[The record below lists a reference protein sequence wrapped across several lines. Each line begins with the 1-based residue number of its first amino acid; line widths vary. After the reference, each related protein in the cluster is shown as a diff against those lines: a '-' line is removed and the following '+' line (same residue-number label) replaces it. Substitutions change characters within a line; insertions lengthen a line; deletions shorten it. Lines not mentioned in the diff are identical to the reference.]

1 MGIPIGQRIWRKW
14 DTFSVS
20 TYLFVRCNNHKCVQ
34 HHCEEVPKTWLLLDD
49 SVWVWVLF
57 EPLARGS
64 FWYKCPLCTWDSKSF
79 HPTPPHLTSFITYC
93 FHTYLHHTYH
103 TFANILFPK
112 EPPSILPTRIDSC
125 PPFSVYLLVWVNVS
139 IPSGHS
145 GTYVFQDLQFDRR
158 PHFSRYDSWRES
170 CHREKTPTPWM
181 EATSQKS
188 NPNPSQGE
196 KECAACLLMIKQ
208 YLPWHM

>member
-34 HHCEEVPKTWLLLDD
+34 HLCEEVPKTWLLLDD

-64 FWYKCPLCTWDSKSF
+64 FWYKCPLCTWDSKNF

-103 TFANILFPK
+103 TFANILLRATAHAADPK
-112 EPPSILPTRIDSC
+112 DKTWWPEVVTCMTLSTPYEKCMSPSRPYGKSKWHGVWKHTFQHSFAFSKPWGRPFAFILGKEERC
-125 PPFSVYLLVWVNVS
+125 
-139 IPSGHS
+139 
-145 GTYVFQDLQFDRR
+145 
-158 PHFSRYDSWRES
+158 SRVE
-170 CHREKTPTPWM
+170 
-181 EATSQKS
+181 
-188 NPNPSQGE
+188 
-196 KECAACLLMIKQ
+196 
-208 YLPWHM
+208 